1 MDAEILIYDRFCPY
15 SQLGLVVLAHKQ
27 RDYQPAPGVV
37 AHGRGAG
44 RSWPVQRLVGAEIW
58 RFGLKDA
65 LVNPE

>member
-1 MDAEILIYDRFCPY
+1 M
-15 SQLGLVVLAHKQ
+15 VVLAHKQ
-27 RDYQPAPGVV
+27 RDYQAAPEVV

-65 LVNPE
+65 LVNPESGLSKTPLDRFFA